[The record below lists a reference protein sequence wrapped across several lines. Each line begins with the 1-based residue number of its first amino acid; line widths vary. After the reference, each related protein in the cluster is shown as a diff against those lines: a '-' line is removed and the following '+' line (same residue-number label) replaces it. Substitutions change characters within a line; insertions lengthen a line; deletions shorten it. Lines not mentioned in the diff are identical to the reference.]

1 MGNIENI
8 IIICGGSSSEREI
21 SLQSGEGVFEALK
34 ELNYNVQKKDFND
47 LDNLNELKEY
57 DIVFIALHGE
67 EGESGLLQAEL
78 ESLGI
83 SFTGPN
89 SNACMQS
96 WNKSISKDVIRNNG
110 LKTPSSINIKNSEAF
125 KKRYQDIPFEH
136 FFLKPAMEG
145 SSVNIFEVKNE
156 QDYEQALS
164 KVNGISQEFILEEA
178 IKHKEYTVSI
188 IGDEI
193 FPPIEIKTVNSFYDY
208 DAKYLCDSTQLI
220 QAEGDEATIKKIK
233 DFALNSYHALG
244 CSGWARVDILQDSNH
259 DLYFLEL
266 NSSPGMTSH
275 SCVPKSASFLGLD
288 YKQVVNKIINAS
300 IQ

>member
-8 IIICGGSSSEREI
+8 IVICGGSSSEREI
-21 SLQSGEGVFEALK
+21 SLQSGEGVFVALK
-34 ELNYNVQKKDFND
+34 ELDYNVQKKDFND
-47 LDNLNELKEY
+47 LDNFNELK
-57 DIVFIALHGE
+57 DCDMVFIALHGE

-78 ESLGI
+78 ESLGVY
-83 SFTGPN
+83 FTGPD
-89 SNACMQS
+89 SSACMKS

-110 LKTPSSINIKNSEAF
+110 LKTPSSINIRNTQVF
-125 KKRYQDIPFEH
+125 KKKYHELPFEH
-136 FFLKPAMEG
+136 FFLKPIMEG

-156 QDYEQALS
+156 QDYEYALNKINS
-164 KVNGISQEFILEEA
+164 SSQEFILEQA
-178 IKHKEYTVSI
+178 IKYKEYTVSI

-193 FPPIEIKTVNSFYDY
+193 FPPIEIKTLNSFYDY
-208 DAKYLCDSTQLI
+208 DAKYLSDTTQLI
-220 QAEGDEATIKKIK
+220 QADGNDASIKKIK
-233 DFALNSYHALG
+233 DFALNSYNALG
-244 CSGWARVDILQDSNH
+244 CSSWARVDILQDSNH

-288 YKQVVNKIINAS
+288 YKQVVKKIIDAS